1 MFKNSL
7 AIFSLISTL
16 MVSSA
21 VVGQVDIP
29 SPRFRPNDV
38 ESIENTRPLAEPG
51 IFNYDTQMFAPLEF
65 TNGKEMEAPTGFF
78 FTYDRLYMSIG
89 RPGGSDD
96 ITLTAV
102 PTGSD
107 FIWGNRYEFGLMSDD
122 DQGWG
127 VTYSQ
132 SEGSFYA
139 AGQDVSIANP
149 MQVTTK
155 WGDVSVNRIFRQ
167 ALSRGG
173 YLEPYLGFR
182 YMNVS
187 DSTIEDAPQ
196 GLVFNRFKQ
205 QARNSAAGIQAGA
218 RYSQRRGRFRVS
230 TNASIATL
238 YNQQRYFTTD
248 IIPAGVSEDYFS
260 EQDFT
265 PVLDLRLE
273 MAYNLTRDIALR
285 SGFGTTWAWS
295 GIGRANTLTQNLN
308 PNSNFNIAG
317 AAGGPAGFID
327 TDFLA
332 AGFSFGIEWKR

>member
-16 MVSSA
+16 LVSSA

-51 IFNYDTQMFAPLEF
+51 IFNYDSQMFAPLEF
-65 TNGKEMEAPTGFF
+65 TNGEEMEAPTGFF
-78 FTYDRLYMSIG
+78 FTYDRIYTSIG
-89 RPGGSDD
+89 RPGGSDA

-102 PTGSD
+102 PSGND
-107 FIWGNRYEFGLMSDD
+107 FVWGNRYEFGVMSDD

-127 VTYSQ
+127 IVYGQT
-132 SEGSFYA
+132 EGSFYS
-139 AGQDVSIANP
+139 AGQDVLISNP

-155 WGDVSVNRIFRQ
+155 WGDVAVNRIFRQ
-167 ALSRGG
+167 SLSRGG

-182 YMNVS
+182 YINIS

-196 GLVFNRFKQ
+196 GLVINRFKQ
-205 QARNSAAGIQAGA
+205 SSRNSAAGIHAGA

-230 TNASIATL
+230 PTPRSP
-238 YNQQRYFTTD
+238 RFTTSSD
-248 IIPAGVSEDYFS
+248 TLRPTSSPPASQKITS
-260 EQDFT
+260 PIKT
-265 PVLDLRLE
+265 SLPCWILRME
-273 MAYNLTRDIALR
+273 IAYNLTRDIAFR
-285 SGFGTTWAWS
+285 TGVGTTWVWS
-295 GIGRANTLTQNLN
+295 GVGRVNTLTQNLN

-317 AAGGPAGFID
+317 AAGGPQGFID

-332 AGFSFGIEWKR
+332 AGFTFGIEWKR